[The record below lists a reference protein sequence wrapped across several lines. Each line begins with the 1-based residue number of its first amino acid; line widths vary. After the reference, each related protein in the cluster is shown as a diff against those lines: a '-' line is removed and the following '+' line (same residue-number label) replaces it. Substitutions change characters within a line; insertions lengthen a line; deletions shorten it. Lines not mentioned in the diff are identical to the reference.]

1 MKKLTLA
8 LCVVMLLAVS
18 ANLTA
23 DPITTTQNFWSA
35 IFDEGD
41 LKLAFSYLATE
52 DQEFIKNNA
61 PDAYSLIMGDVGDLG
76 GEIGTIVTAFQKIIL
91 NTLGKVVK
99 IENVREGAKVDNGQE
114 VYYSMTLPTDMDSYI
129 ELAQWIDK
137 RGKQFEDPADT
148 TPMMEKIENFIT
160 DLSAKLENL
169 SYKTSIS
176 LNSFVTVI
184 NENGQEKLHL
194 DLAMVAEKMKMLE
207 ELD

>member
-1 MKKLTLA
+1 MKKLTLV
-8 LCVVMLLAVS
+8 LCIVMLLAVS

-23 DPITTTQNFWSA
+23 DPITTTENFWSA
-35 IFDEGD
+35 IFDDGD

-61 PDAYSLIMGDVGDLG
+61 PDAYGLIMGDVGDLG

-129 ELAQWIDK
+129 ELAQWIEK
-137 RGKQFEDPADT
+137 RGKQFEDPADS
-148 TPMMEKIENFIT
+148 TPMMEKIENFIN
-160 DLSAKLENL
+160 DLSLKLENL

>member
-8 LCVVMLLAVS
+8 LCVIMLFAVF

-23 DPITTTQNFWSA
+23 DPITTTRNFWSA
-35 IFDEGD
+35 VFDEGD

-61 PDAYSLIMGDVGDLG
+61 PEAYSFIMGDVGDLG
-76 GEIGTIVTAFQKIIL
+76 GEIGTIVAAFQQIIL

-99 IENVREGAKVDNGQE
+99 IENVREGAKLDNGQE
-114 VYYSMTLPTDMDSYI
+114 VFYSMTLPTDMDSYI
-129 ELAQWIDK
+129 ELAQWIEK
-137 RGKQFEDPADT
+137 RGEQFENPADT
-148 TPMMEKIENFIT
+148 TPMMEKIQAFIN
-160 DLSAKLENL
+160 DLSDKLDNL

-184 NENGQEKLHL
+184 NENGQEKLKL